1 MLVKNIGDRVNIDAA
16 KHIKANS
23 CEEALLGLMLI
34 FDEFRRDAANGSSGV
49 TAEDFVTDF
58 GRRVFEALCELENSP
73 SGYSKAMLGQ
83 KFSIDEIGR
92 IEKIEVDRMFLSK
105 NDREVFENCIEKLK
119 EEKFK
124 LLQNKD
130 DPFADLRA
138 KQAALRNKK
147 NKEN

>member
-1 MLVKNIGDRVNIDAA
+1 M
-16 KHIKANS
+16 
-23 CEEALLGLMLI
+23 
-34 FDEFRRDAANGSSGV
+34 
-49 TAEDFVTDF
+49 TDF

-73 SGYSKAMLGQ
+73 AGYSKAMLGQ
-83 KFSIDEIGR
+83 KFSVDEIGR

-119 EEKFK
+119 EEKDR
-124 LLQNKD
+124 LSNSKD